1 MVDEKLIKTKRLKL
15 TTAIYYKKLLEY
27 IPDNWN
33 FDITLNKKAKNLTE
47 IEIERL
53 WL

>member
-27 IPDNWN
+27 MR
-33 FDITLNKKAKNLTE
+33 LLKKLH
-47 IEIERL
+47 
-53 WL
+53 